1 MIENAIAPL
10 CHCAIVPQVIF
21 LALSLKK
28 IKIYLYINI
37 INKVRVFLY
46 RIIVI
51 VFFCSFFLIAPQKT
65 ERGTMAQWHNGANNN
80 LFV

>member
-10 CHCAIVPQVIF
+10 CHCAIAPQVIF
-21 LALSLKK
+21 WALSLKK

-51 VFFCSFFLIAPQKT
+51 VFFLFIFLDCATKN
-65 ERGTMAQWHNGANNN
+65 RAWHNGTMAQWR
-80 LFV
+80 